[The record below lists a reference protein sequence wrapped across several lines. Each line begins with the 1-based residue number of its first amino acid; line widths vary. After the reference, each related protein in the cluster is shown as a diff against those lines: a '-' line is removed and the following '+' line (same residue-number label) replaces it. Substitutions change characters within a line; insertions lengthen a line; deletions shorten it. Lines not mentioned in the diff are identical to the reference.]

1 MFAPLPSFSP
11 DHIHPI
17 LVNFTAALLPSSVAS
32 DIAGCVFKKRS
43 LHNAGWWMLIFA
55 TAVTPFTAVAGL
67 LWKRSVG
74 AALPADVLLM
84 HQRLGIALA
93 ILFLVLAVW
102 RRSAHSRDGSPS
114 IAYLAFASVVV
125 AVLIVQG
132 SLGGQMA
139 FGS

>member
-17 LVNFTAALLPSSVAS
+17 LVNFTAALLPSSVVS
-32 DIAGCVFKKRS
+32 DIAGRVFKKNS
-43 LHNAGWWMLIFA
+43 LHHAGWWMLIYA
-55 TAVTPFTAVAGL
+55 TAVTPLTAVAGL

-74 AALPADVLLM
+74 AALAADVLLM

-93 ILFLVLAVW
+93 ILFVVLVVW
-102 RRSAHSRDGSPS
+102 RKGSRDDSPS
-114 IAYLAFASVVV
+114 IGYLAFASIVVV
-125 AVLIVQG
+125 VLIIQG